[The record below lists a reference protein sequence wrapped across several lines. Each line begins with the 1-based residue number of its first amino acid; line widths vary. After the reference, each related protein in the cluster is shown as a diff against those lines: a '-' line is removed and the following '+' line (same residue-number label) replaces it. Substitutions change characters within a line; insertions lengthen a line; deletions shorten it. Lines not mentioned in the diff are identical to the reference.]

1 MNKITDSAIG
11 EFAIE
16 LLEKSG
22 YQYIYAP
29 DIDPDSD
36 TPEQNRFEDVLLLER
51 LQSAVG
57 RITQNKAKTI
67 DTKDDQGI
75 NSNQISTL
83 EKLRDT
89 LLPKLMS
96 GEVMVKLEQQEA
108 GI

>member
-1 MNKITDSAIG
+1 MTRITESEIE

-22 YQYIYAP
+22 YHYVYAP
-29 DIDPDSD
+29 DIAPDSD
-36 TPEQNRFEDVLLLER
+36 TPEQNRFEDVLLLEC

-67 DTKDDQGI
+67 DTNDDPGI
-75 NSNQISTL
+75 NRKQIRTF

-89 LLPKLMS
+89 LLPKLMG
-96 GEVMVKLEQQEA
+96 GEAMVK
-108 GI
+108 

>member
-1 MNKITDSAIG
+1 MNEITESAIE

-29 DIDPDSD
+29 DIAPDSD
-36 TPEQNRFEDVLLLER
+36 TPERNRFEDVLLLEC

-57 RITQNKAKTI
+57 RITQNKAKTS
-67 DTKDDQGI
+67 DTNDDQGI

-108 GI
+108 GT

>member
-1 MNKITDSAIG
+1 MNRITENTI
-11 EFAIE
+11 EKLVIE
-16 LLEKSG
+16 LLEKQG
-22 YQYIYAP
+22 YQYACAP
-29 DIDPDSD
+29 DIAPDSD
-36 TPEQNRFEDVLLLER
+36 TPERNRFEDVLLLEC

-67 DTKDDQGI
+67 DTKDDPGI
-75 NSNQISTL
+75 NGNQISTL

-96 GEVMVKLEQQEA
+96 GEVRVKLEQQEA

>member
-1 MNKITDSAIG
+1 MTKITESAIE

-22 YQYIYAP
+22 YQYVYAP
-29 DIDPDSD
+29 DIAPDSD
-36 TPEQNRFEDVLLLER
+36 TPEQNRFEDVLLLEC

-57 RITQNKAKTI
+57 RITQNKAKPI

-75 NSNQISTL
+75 NNNQISTL

-96 GEVMVKLEQQEA
+96 GEVRVKLEQQEV